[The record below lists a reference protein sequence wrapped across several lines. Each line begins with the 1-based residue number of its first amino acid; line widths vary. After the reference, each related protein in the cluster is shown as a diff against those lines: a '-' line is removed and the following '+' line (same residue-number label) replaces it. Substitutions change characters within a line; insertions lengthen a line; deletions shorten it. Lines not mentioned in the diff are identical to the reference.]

1 MLDKI
6 VYHKRVIFCEKLL
19 FDKTLILVMIEDNIG
34 DNKRRDKSRK
44 KLVTVIIIA
53 MVVGAAFF
61 GAIYMSGER
70 SQGSNS
76 AYKQENNQ
84 GGAQSSNPSTVTID
98 NNTVI
103 SGKLKFPERNSNLE
117 KVNIEG
123 STIEYTYYTKPT
135 NLNYTTG
142 DYIVGTTGNGYLR
155 KIDSIQEEGNKVIL
169 HTQNANLTDV
179 MEKGEFSLHGY
190 LTNKGVV
197 STSSIP
203 TRHTWKWNYSK
214 DLIDLSISHTFY
226 TKNKIKVHVSGEVK
240 AWVNFTFIVKISH
253 WKIKYFQFSVKN
265 TEIASIGISANK
277 SVILHKEYTIWE
289 HTFPSITFDIGFVPV
304 VITPKMN
311 IRVGADVDLEAN
323 ASASLS
329 MKLTTKEGVEYT
341 DGGWHTIHSFT
352 KDISYKEPTV
362 NLTANIK
369 AYAITPEIEF
379 LIYDIAGPTADLEP
393 YLQLQASAG
402 ASLNGLNASAH
413 LSWGLYAGVEGHIG
427 VKIATLPE
435 KSFKIFDL
443 RWKLAGSQPTP
454 KYNILIH
461 VAPSSGGKVIL
472 NGNSYSD
479 GQTVSLSAG
488 SYSISVKPVSDYK
501 FDYWKVSGGVSVSG
515 NTGTTTV
522 IISGSGSIAAVFISA
537 LSPPINLQATAGN
550 GEVTLTWLPPSNA
563 NVSYYKI
570 YRSTDSCGGDFLAKV
585 SGDTLSYTDNSVT
598 NGVTYYYYIVAI
610 TTTGTTSPPSNL
622 VSATPGDSSYS
633 THASTLSS
641 LGQLSESTKNV
652 QLTTMPNLYAINI
665 ENKIANA
672 DFTSEETIYS
682 QHY

>member
-1 MLDKI
+1 M
-6 VYHKRVIFCEKLL
+6 E
-19 FDKTLILVMIEDNIG
+19 N
-34 DNKRRDKSRK
+34 NKRREKSRK
-44 KLVTVIIIA
+44 KLATVIIIA
-53 MVVGAAFF
+53 LVVGAAFF

-70 SQGSNS
+70 PQGNNS
-76 AYKQENNQ
+76 AYEQENNQ
-84 GGAQSSNPSTVTID
+84 GGAQSSNPGTVTID

-103 SGKLKFPERNSNLE
+103 SGKLKFPEKNSNLE
-117 KVNIEG
+117 NVKVEG

-155 KIDSIQEEGNKVIL
+155 KINSIQEEGNKVIL

-190 LTNKGVV
+190 ITNKGVV
-197 STSSIP
+197 SSSTIP

-240 AWVNFTFIVKISH
+240 AWINFTFIVKISH
-253 WKIKYFQFSVKN
+253 WKIKYFQFSVTN
-265 TEIASIGISANK
+265 TEIASIGMSANK
-277 SVILHKEYTIWE
+277 SVILHKEYTVWE
-289 HTFPSITFDIGFVPV
+289 HTFPPITFDIGFVPV
-304 VITPKMN
+304 EITPKMN
-311 IRVGADVDLEAN
+311 IKVGADVDLEAN

-329 MKLTTKEGVEYT
+329 MKLTTQEGVVYR

-362 NLTANIK
+362 NLSANVK

-379 LIYDIAGPTADLEP
+379 LIYGVAGPTAELEP

-402 ASLNGLNASAH
+402 ASLNGLNGSAH

-427 VKIATLPE
+427 VKIATLAE

-454 KYNILIH
+454 KYDILIH
-461 VAPSSGGKVIL
+461 IAPSEGGNIIL
-472 NGNSYSD
+472 NGNSYRD

-488 SYSISVKPVSDYK
+488 SYSISVKPISGYK

-515 NTGTTTV
+515 NTATTTV
-522 IISGSGSIAAVFISA
+522 VVSGTGSITAVFISA

-570 YRSTDSCGGDFLAKV
+570 YRSTDSCGGDLLAKV
-585 SGDTLSYTDNSVT
+585 SGYTLSYTDTSVT

-610 TTTGTTSPPSNL
+610 TTTGATSPPSNL
-622 VSATPGDSSYS
+622 VSATPSDSSYS
-633 THASTLSS
+633 THASTLYSV
-641 LGQLSESTKNV
+641 GQLSGSTHNI
-652 QLTTMPNLYAINI
+652 QLASIPNSYAIGI
-665 ENKIANA
+665 ENKVANA
-672 DFTSEETIYS
+672 DIKASNTI
-682 QHY
+682 